1 MITSV
6 YIYSYIDSSFHL
18 YPNNGDIFFKNL
30 CKNAVNGSQLII
42 HREGGLMYY
51 NYITKTANGNIYG
64 ICIVNSDICL
74 DIRKL
79 FTRFVNILVYAAK
92 KGEVFKF
99 DTNGEIVLNL
109 FDFVSKKG
117 EIENLFSHV
126 KGNLN
131 KNFHKLFKPISN
143 EDYSI
148 NKNAIVHFSLEED
161 DIDKITDAIE
171 HYNNIYVT
179 QKNAN
184 PSSFALQI
192 KSLNDQYLQWK
203 KKYED
208 LQDSYSELSRKKTK
222 FTWIVVISLILFLV
236 SAAFVWA
243 AIYYEDNLD
252 YAKGDIKEKKERI
265 SQLSDQNSEIESKL
279 AAEKER
285 NEELLSFISKIKSTS
300 PIIITSDPEF
310 DFNSGVLEFNY
321 IGLKD
326 TTINV
331 LVTAKKYNDRNSDER
346 NVTKSDIHLKRGN
359 TGSCT
364 VHLGYGFNTN
374 KYYCFE
380 IRLKNAEKTF
390 IPGGKTWY

>member
-1 MITSV
+1 M
-6 YIYSYIDSSFHL
+6 
-18 YPNNGDIFFKNL
+18 
-30 CKNAVNGSQLII
+30 
-42 HREGGLMYY
+42 
-51 NYITKTANGNIYG
+51 
-64 ICIVNSDICL
+64 
-74 DIRKL
+74 
-79 FTRFVNILVYAAK
+79 
-92 KGEVFKF
+92 
-99 DTNGEIVLNL
+99 
-109 FDFVSKKG
+109 
-117 EIENLFSHV
+117 
-126 KGNLN
+126 N

-252 YAKGDIKEKKERI
+252 YAKGDIKEKKR
-265 SQLSDQNSEIESKL
+265 
-279 AAEKER
+279 
-285 NEELLSFISKIKSTS
+285 
-300 PIIITSDPEF
+300 
-310 DFNSGVLEFNY
+310 
-321 IGLKD
+321 
-326 TTINV
+326 
-331 LVTAKKYNDRNSDER
+331 
-346 NVTKSDIHLKRGN
+346 
-359 TGSCT
+359 
-364 VHLGYGFNTN
+364 
-374 KYYCFE
+374 
-380 IRLKNAEKTF
+380 KNIAVV
-390 IPGGKTWY
+390 